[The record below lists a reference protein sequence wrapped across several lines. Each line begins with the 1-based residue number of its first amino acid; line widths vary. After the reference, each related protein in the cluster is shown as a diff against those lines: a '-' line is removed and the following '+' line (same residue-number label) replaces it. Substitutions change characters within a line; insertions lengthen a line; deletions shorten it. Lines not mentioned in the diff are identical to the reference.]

1 MDRYQPPRPAEDARR
16 RPKPTALGTVALPVS
31 RSQWAENTRSSWPAR
46 DGPVRACAL
55 GGAKCRSFPFPY
67 IVRERE
73 RSSNG
78 STIDRDQYVRNRLS
92 GSPPGGRNARRAG
105 IASLRSHGVEGRRT
119 PWPMDSAFTRRPT
132 VSANI
137 SASKSPGFIAV
148 TWPAPAEKAGQRRG
162 HRYFVGCRATAAGE
176 RRLREE
182 EPVLA
187 RISPSPHCSIAPPA
201 PTPPA
206 PTPPFA
212 PNSHQLS

>member
-1 MDRYQPPRPAEDARR
+1 MGGKHTIFLAGSRRPRPFMRNWWR
-16 RPKPTALGTVALPVS
+16 
-31 RSQWAENTRSSWPAR
+31 
-46 DGPVRACAL
+46 
-55 GGAKCRSFPFPY
+55 KCRPFPFPY
-67 IVRERE
+67 IQRERE

-119 PWPMDSAFTRRPT
+119 PWPMSSAWTQPSRGGPQSLRTSQRRNPLDSSL
-132 VSANI
+132 VH
-137 SASKSPGFIAV
+137 
-148 TWPAPAEKAGQRRG
+148 GQRLPKRPAREEATG
-162 HRYFVGCRATAAGE
+162 TSSGCRATAAGE

-187 RISPSPHCSIAPPA
+187 RISPSPHCPIA
-201 PTPPA
+201 PPA